1 MVDQPADASDDRLPD
16 EDVPDG
22 PDAAAEDAEPE
33 QPEFWSELRIDPVEI
48 ALPRGVGY
56 TLRAYRL
63 STEVTAS
70 DVTGREDDYP
80 HRGPAGHAVDEDAG
94 PDDEPF
100 DEDELDGEA
109 VAAAEEDEDEEAAEE
124 PEEVPVFLGH
134 RGRVYLFETR
144 EGLADFVRS
153 DAEHDMTQVDTWSQ
167 LVKRLHPE
175 DVVVLDEDSYEL
187 DLVVENLRGG
197 PDAWEPGL
205 IIKAGEI
212 ARDLAYALRL
222 EPVLAALS
230 PGSPLDDLDEALR
243 STESGGIGS
252 FFAKRRLRRVKE
264 QQAALGWRTIIGK
277 ISAAVDWRE

>member
-1 MVDQPADASDDRLPD
+1 VVDKPADVSDDGPD
-16 EDVPDG
+16 EDRDERVGHD
-22 PDAAAEDAEPE
+22 DAEQE
-33 QPEFWSELRIDPVEI
+33 RPEFWSALRIDPVEI

-70 DVTGREDDYP
+70 DVSGREDDFP
-80 HRGPAGHAVDEDAG
+80 HRGPAGHHADEHAGRDED
-94 PDDEPF
+94 DDEPF
-100 DEDELDGEA
+100 DEDELDGSA
-109 VAAAEEDEDEEAAEE
+109 AAAEDDEDEDGAEE

-144 EGLADFVRS
+144 EGLADFVHS
-153 DAEHDMTQVDTWSQ
+153 DAEHDMTQLDTWSE
-167 LVKRLHPE
+167 LAKKLHPA

-197 PDAWEPGL
+197 VDAWDPAL

-212 ARDLAYALRL
+212 ARDLAYALRM

-252 FFAKRRLRRVKE
+252 FFAKRRLRRIKE